1 MRNLALFLN
10 LALSKIRDHEFSLGE
25 VWRYTRASMSYA
37 GALPPIWCDGNL
49 LVDGCYTN
57 NVPGTDL
64 REMQWLNY
72 FSKKIVQGRHF
83 CKDFRTFFWVYVF
96 CFVLFI
102 FTRKWE
108 NYVSLFS
115 LVGALKREPIFCAIQ
130 DTASIVFVA
139 ISDKVLQ

>member
-1 MRNLALFLN
+1 
-10 LALSKIRDHEFSLGE
+10 
-25 VWRYTRASMSYA
+25 MSFA

-72 FSKKIVQGRHF
+72 FSKKL
-83 CKDFRTFFWVYVF
+83 FRADIFAKTSVLFSGFVF
-96 CFVLFI
+96 FVLFLFLFI
-102 FTRKWE
+102 RKWG

-115 LVGALKREPIFCAIQ
+115 LVGEFSEFEIYPENTGKYIKFFP
-130 DTASIVFVA
+130 
-139 ISDKVLQ
+139 